1 MESGFRTRFAPSPT
15 GPPHLGTLHTALFA
29 FIAARAK
36 GGVFV
41 LRMDDTDRERSLPEW
56 ENEITGAL
64 GYLGLKWDEG
74 PDVGGR
80 FGPYRQSERLE
91 IYSRGLDRLRESGF
105 AYRCFCSEADLAIQ
119 RAAARASGHAFI
131 YDGRCRMIGPAE
143 SDMRAER
150 GTEFVWRFHVDPARL
165 GKTVEFQD
173 LVFGPQN
180 FRTDLLGDFVCMRSD
195 GTPTYMFASPLDDVA
210 MGITHVIRGSDHLP
224 NTAAQIL
231 LLKAVGHEPPLFAH
245 LPLIVG
251 IGGKKLS
258 KRDSLTGLDEIRR
271 SVPQALLNHLALLGW
286 THPDSKEVLSLQEII
301 ESFTFN
307 RVSTSPAAHDPVRL
321 SHLEREHIRRMSAV
335 GITAAFRQS
344 TFGAGVE
351 WSQKLENGIIE
362 MTSRILDEV
371 TSLEQIEKDILPLMR
386 EPATEIL
393 RAEFERM
400 DRERAI
406 ETLSVFLKYNEF
418 EWSSYLKKL
427 ADTCGKKEIFMSVRI
442 ALTGMHR
449 GFELSKVLD
458 GLPVDEVRRRAGKA
472 IEIIEG
478 IKKGD

>member
-29 FIAARAK
+29 FIAARAN

-41 LRMDDTDRERSLPEW
+41 LRMDDTDRERSLPAW

-74 PDVGGR
+74 PGVGGP
-80 FGPYRQSERLE
+80 FGPYRQSERLH
-91 IYSRGLDRLRESGF
+91 IYSRGLDQLRESGF

-131 YDGRCRMIGPAE
+131 YDGRCRTIGPAE
-143 SDMRAER
+143 SDLRAGR
-150 GTEFVWRFHVDPARL
+150 GNEFVWRFHVDPARL

-173 LVFGPQN
+173 LVFGAQN
-180 FRTDLLGDFVCMRSD
+180 FRTDLIGDFVCVRGD

-224 NTAAQIL
+224 NTPAQVL
-231 LLKAVGHEPPLFAH
+231 LLRAMGHEPPVFAH

-251 IGGKKLS
+251 TGGKKLS
-258 KRDSLTGLDEIRR
+258 KSDSLAGLDEIRH

-286 THPDSKEVLSLQEII
+286 THPDSREVLSLPEII

-321 SHLEREHIRRMSAV
+321 SHLEREHIRSMSA
-335 GITAAFRQS
+335 GEITAAFRQS
-344 TFGAGVE
+344 TFGAKVE

-371 TSLEQIEKDILPLMR
+371 TSLEQIEKDILPLMH
-386 EPATEIL
+386 EPTAEIL
-393 RAEFERM
+393 REEFGRM
-400 DRERAI
+400 DRELAI
-406 ETLSVFLKYNEF
+406 EALGVILVNNEF
-418 EWSSYLKKL
+418 EWSSNLRKL
-427 ADTCGKKEIFMSVRI
+427 AEMYGKKEIFMPVRI

-458 GLPVDEVRRRAGKA
+458 GLPVGEAKRRAGKA
-472 IEIIEG
+472 IDIIKSFE
-478 IKKGD
+478 KGD